1 MSDLVHIYVR
11 PDATGYYADARGL
24 QLTIEPL
31 PRDDAETVCRT
42 APNGSQWEI
51 RPLDGDT

>member
-1 MSDLVHIYVR
+1 MSDLVHICVR

-51 RPLDGDT
+51 CPEARP